1 MLKKFLI
8 TIACVCC
15 FGLQTTTP
23 AIKDFFPF
31 TNNQINNMN
40 NVQPVHFDKNYQ
52 TKVLIPLK
60 HKELVKFHHNNDD
73 LYHTQIDKFQ
83 HLIELQEKTI
93 GKEIVMKVSG
103 FLPHF
108 DSIGHKILHANNE
121 FVSKILL
128 DTSLPDIVKK
138 DLILFSIKMAQH
150 GDDFGSVLL
159 QLYYDIVNNSL

>member
-1 MLKKFLI
+1 
-8 TIACVCC
+8 
-15 FGLQTTTP
+15 
-23 AIKDFFPF
+23 
-31 TNNQINNMN
+31 
-40 NVQPVHFDKNYQ
+40 
-52 TKVLIPLK
+52 
-60 HKELVKFHHNNDD
+60 
-73 LYHTQIDKFQ
+73 
-83 HLIELQEKTI
+83 
-93 GKEIVMKVSG
+93 MKVSG